1 MTKKIILSLAMI
13 ALVIAGV
20 TSATVAY
27 FSDVAVREGNTF
39 SMGTVEVTQADGWGL
54 PYTLSNMIPCEQRES
69 SVITVKNIGSVPID
83 LYFGERW
90 ASGDGDFRGVVDYAI
105 NEVASDG
112 TVLKTWVNWQDI
124 VSLFTTWNKVAD
136 NIPANG
142 YKRYKFYVKL
152 DCGMD
157 DTFQGKSATND
168 IILYAVQ
175 HDAPAPTTPAP
186 ADWTEN

>member
-13 ALVIAGV
+13 ALTIAGV

-27 FSDVAVREGNTF
+27 FSNTTVSKGNTF

-69 SVITVKNIGSVPID
+69 KIIIVKNTGSVPID
-83 LYFGERW
+83 LYFGEKHR
-90 ASGDGDFRGVVDYAI
+90 SGQGNFVDMVDYAI
-105 NEVASDG
+105 DEVDSG
-112 TVLKTWVNWQDI
+112 GVSLRRWVGWDDI
-124 VSLFTTWNKVAD
+124 GLLFTTWNKVAD

-142 YKRYKFYVKL
+142 YKRYKFYVRL
-152 DCGMD
+152 DCDMD
-157 DTFQGKSATND
+157 NDFQGKSATND

-175 HDAPAPTTPAP
+175 HDAPAPETPAP
-186 ADWTEN
+186 MDWQ